1 MDKEIASF
9 LKALTK
15 PERTSMAQGAT
26 RIFLAL
32 TIIFLVAFVITTFV
46 GLHDYAG
53 LLLVLSFGFLALFFR
68 RYEILKGY
76 AFTIMIFAAVSAAM
90 YYPQHFIQI
99 GDFKL
104 SGLIIPLMQIIMFGM
119 GTTLSLKDFGR
130 VMQMPKGVIVGIVAQ
145 YSIMPLTGWA
155 LTKIFYFPP
164 EIAAGII
171 LIGSCPSGLASNV
184 MSYLARANVAL
195 SVTLTALATLM
206 APLMTPMLMQLLA
219 GQYVAIDF
227 WGMVVDITKII
238 IVPVGAGLVFN
249 HFLHGRFKVLDSI
262 MPVISMLGIGLIIV
276 VITSAGRDSLL
287 VVGPLL
293 ILACFMHNAIGYTL
307 GYWASRALRMP
318 ERDCRTV
325 ALEVGLQNAGLGS
338 GLALAMGKLSTV
350 GLAPAIFSPIMNST
364 GSTLALWWRARTKE
378 EEPNKSV

>member
-1 MDKEIASF
+1 MQKTSTKVALIFAVIFF
-9 LKALTK
+9 L
-15 PERTSMAQGAT
+15 GF
-26 RIFLAL
+26 I
-32 TIIFLVAFVITTFV
+32 VTTFQE
-46 GLHDYAG
+46 LHQYAG
-53 LLLVLSFGFLALFFR
+53 WLLVLFFGALAMFFR
-68 RYEILKGY
+68 GFELLKGY
-76 AFTIMIFAAVSAAM
+76 VFTIMIFAAVSAAM
-90 YYPQHFIQI
+90 YFPQYFIQI

-119 GTTLSLKDFGR
+119 GTTLSIKDFSA
-130 VMQMPKGVIVGIVAQ
+130 VLKMPKGVLIGLVAQ
-145 YSIMPLTGWA
+145 FSIMPFIGWS
-155 LTKIFYFPP
+155 LTKIFSFPP

-195 SVTLTALATLM
+195 SVTLTAIATLM
-206 APLMTPMLMQLLA
+206 APLMTPLLMQLLA
-219 GQYVAIDF
+219 GEYVEVNFWKMVIDI
-227 WGMVVDITKII
+227 VQII
-238 IVPVGAGLVFN
+238 IVPVGLGLIFN
-249 HFLHGRFKVLDSI
+249 HFLHGKFKALDAI

-276 VITSAGRDSLL
+276 VITSAGRNDLL

-293 ILACFMHNAIGYTL
+293 ILACLLHNLCGYLL
-307 GYWASRALRMP
+307 GFWAAKALGMP
-318 ERDCRTV
+318 PRDCRTI

-378 EEPNKSV
+378 GV

>member
-1 MDKEIASF
+1 
-9 LKALTK
+9 
-15 PERTSMAQGAT
+15 MAQGAT

-32 TIIFLVAFVITTFV
+32 TVIFLVAFVITTFV
-46 GLHDYAG
+46 GLHNYAG

-104 SGLIIPLMQIIMFGM
+104 SRLIIPLMQIIMFGM

-262 MPVISMLGIGLIIV
+262 MPVLSMLGIGLIIV

>member
-1 MDKEIASF
+1 M
-9 LKALTK
+9 K
-15 PERTSMAQGAT
+15 PDAT
-26 RIFLAL
+26 RVFLIL
-32 TIIFLVAFVITTFV
+32 TVIFLVAFVITTFV
-46 GLHDYAG
+46 GLHNFAG
-53 LLLVLSFGFLALFFR
+53 LLQVLSFGFLALFFR

-99 GDFKL
+99 GDLKL

-145 YSIMPLTGWA
+145 YSIMPLTGWT
-155 LTKIFYFPP
+155 LTKIFSFPP

-206 APLMTPMLMQLLA
+206 APLMTPMLMQQLA
-219 GQYVAIDF
+219 GQYVAVDF

-249 HFLHGRFKVLDSI
+249 YFLHGKFKILDAS

-276 VITSAGRDSLL
+276 VITSAGRNHLL
-287 VVGPLL
+287 IVGPVL
-293 ILACFMHNAIGYTL
+293 ILACFLHNTL
-307 GYWASRALRMP
+307 GYTIGYWAARAFGMP
-318 ERDCRTV
+318 ESDCRTV
-325 ALEVGLQNAGLGS
+325 ALEVG
-338 GLALAMGKLSTV
+338 
-350 GLAPAIFSPIMNST
+350 
-364 GSTLALWWRARTKE
+364 
-378 EEPNKSV
+378 

>member
-1 MDKEIASF
+1 MQKPITRAS
-9 LKALTK
+9 LIL
-15 PERTSMAQGAT
+15 SV
-26 RIFLAL
+26 IFL
-32 TIIFLVAFVITTFV
+32 LVFVVTTFQE
-46 GLHDYAG
+46 LHHYAG
-53 LLLVLSFGFLALFFR
+53 WLLVLFFASLAIFFR
-68 RYEILKGY
+68 GYELLKGY
-76 AFTIMIFAAVSAAM
+76 AFTIMIFAAVSASM
-90 YYPQHFIQI
+90 YYPQYFIQV

-104 SGLIIPLMQIIMFGM
+104 SKLIIPLMQIIMFGM

-130 VMQMPKGVIVGIVAQ
+130 VMQMPKGVIIGVVAQ
-145 YSIMPLTGWA
+145 YSIMPTVGWT
-155 LTKIFYFPP
+155 LTKIFSFPP

-195 SVTLTALATLM
+195 SVTLTALATLL
-206 APLMTPMLMQLLA
+206 APLFTPLLMELLA

-238 IVPVGAGLVFN
+238 IVPVGMGLIFN
-249 HFLHGRFKVLDSI
+249 HFLHGRFKVLDAI
-262 MPVISMLGIGLIIV
+262 MPVISMIGIGLIIV
-276 VITSAGRDSLL
+276 VITSAGRNDLM

-293 ILACFMHNAIGYTL
+293 ILACLIHNVTGYSL
-307 GYWASRALRMP
+307 GYWLSRALGMP
-318 ERDCRTV
+318 ETDCRTV

-364 GSTLALWWRARTKE
+364 GSSLALWWRARTKAAE
-378 EEPNKSV
+378 SKDTASKIA

>member
-1 MDKEIASF
+1 MGF
-9 LKALTK
+9 
-15 PERTSMAQGAT
+15 
-26 RIFLAL
+26 
-32 TIIFLVAFVITTFV
+32 
-46 GLHDYAG
+46 HNYAG
-53 LLLVLSFGFLALFFR
+53 LLLVLFFGSLALFFR
-68 RYEILKGY
+68 GYEILKGY

-90 YYPQHFIQI
+90 YYPQYFIQI

-104 SGLIIPLMQIIMFGM
+104 SKLIIPLMQVIMFGM

-130 VMQMPKGVIVGIVAQ
+130 VMQMPKGVIVGVVAQ
-145 YSIMPLTGWA
+145 YSIMPFIGWA
-155 LTKIFYFPP
+155 LTKIFTFPP

-249 HFLHGRFKVLDSI
+249 HFLHGKFKVLDSI

-293 ILACFMHNAIGYTL
+293 ILACFIHNAAGYTI

-364 GSTLALWWRARTKE
+364 GSTLALWWRARSKE
-378 EEPNKSV
+378 EKPE

>member
-1 MDKEIASF
+1 MQAKTKVYLVLSAIFF
-9 LKALTK
+9 LAFI
-15 PERTSMAQGAT
+15 GAT
-26 RIFLAL
+26 I
-32 TIIFLVAFVITTFV
+32 
-46 GLHDYAG
+46 GGKHEYGG
-53 LLLVLSFGFLALFFR
+53 LLLVIFFVFLAMTFR
-68 RYEILKGY
+68 RHELLKGY
-76 AFTIMIFAAVSAAM
+76 SFTIMIFAAVSAAM
-90 YYPQHFIQI
+90 YYPQYFIQV

-119 GTTLSLKDFGR
+119 GTTLSLKDFAR
-130 VMQMPKGVIVGIVAQ
+130 VMQMPKGVVIGVVCQ
-145 YSIMPLTGWA
+145 YTIMPFTGWA
-155 LTKIFYFPP
+155 LTKLFIFPP
-164 EIAAGII
+164 EIAAGVI

-195 SVTLTALATLM
+195 SVTLTALATLI
-206 APLMTPMLMQLLA
+206 APLMTPFLMDLLA

-238 IVPVGAGLVFN
+238 ILPVGGGLIFN
-249 HFLHGRFKVLDSI
+249 YFLHGKFKVLDDI
-262 MPVISMLGIGLIIV
+262 MPVLSMAGIGLIIV

-293 ILACFMHNAIGYTL
+293 ILCCFLHNTIGYFL
-307 GYWASRALRMP
+307 GYWSSRVLGMA

-350 GLAPAIFSPIMNST
+350 GLAPAIFSPIMNSS
-364 GSTLALWWRARTKE
+364 GSTLALWWRAHTKPSDIV
-378 EEPNKSV
+378 EEPK

>member
-1 MDKEIASF
+1 MEQR
-9 LKALTK
+9 
-15 PERTSMAQGAT
+15 PAT
-26 RIFLAL
+26 RIFLIL
-32 TIIFLVAFVITTFV
+32 TVIFLVAFLVTTFMEF
-46 GLHDYAG
+46 HNYAG
-53 LLLVLSFGFLALFFR
+53 LLLVLFFGSLALFFR
-68 RYEILKGY
+68 GYEILKGY

-104 SGLIIPLMQIIMFGM
+104 SRLIIPLMQIIMFGM

-145 YSIMPLTGWA
+145 YSIMPFTGWA
-155 LTKIFYFPP
+155 LTKIFTFPP

-249 HFLHGRFKVLDSI
+249 HFLHGKFKVLDSI

-293 ILACFMHNAIGYTL
+293 ILACFMHNAAGYTL

-364 GSTLALWWRARTKE
+364 GSTLALWWRARSKE
-378 EEPNKSV
+378 EEPK

>member
-1 MDKEIASF
+1 MQKTSTKVALIFAVIFF
-9 LKALTK
+9 L
-15 PERTSMAQGAT
+15 GF
-26 RIFLAL
+26 I
-32 TIIFLVAFVITTFV
+32 VTTFQE
-46 GLHDYAG
+46 LHQYAG
-53 LLLVLSFGFLALFFR
+53 WLLVLFFGALAMFFR
-68 RYEILKGY
+68 GFELLKGY
-76 AFTIMIFAAVSAAM
+76 VFTIMIFAAVSAAM
-90 YYPQHFIQI
+90 YFPQYFIQI

-119 GTTLSLKDFGR
+119 GTTLSIKDFSA
-130 VMQMPKGVIVGIVAQ
+130 VLKMPKGVLIGLVAQ
-145 YSIMPLTGWA
+145 FSMMPFIGWS
-155 LTKIFYFPP
+155 LTKIFSFPP

-195 SVTLTALATLM
+195 SVTLTAIATLM
-206 APLMTPMLMQLLA
+206 APLMTPLLMQLLA
-219 GQYVAIDF
+219 GEYVEVNFWKMVIDI
-227 WGMVVDITKII
+227 VQII
-238 IVPVGAGLVFN
+238 IVPVGLGLIFN
-249 HFLHGRFKVLDSI
+249 HFLHGKFKALDAI

-276 VITSAGRDSLL
+276 VITSAGRNDLL

-293 ILACFMHNAIGYTL
+293 ILACLLHNLCGYLL
-307 GYWASRALRMP
+307 GFWAAKALGMP
-318 ERDCRTV
+318 PRDCRTI

-378 EEPNKSV
+378 GV

>member
-1 MDKEIASF
+1 
-9 LKALTK
+9 
-15 PERTSMAQGAT
+15 MAPGAT

-32 TIIFLVAFVITTFV
+32 TVIFLVAFVITTFV
-46 GLHDYAG
+46 GLNNYAG
-53 LLLVLSFGFLALFFR
+53 LLLVLSFGALALFFR
-68 RYEILKGY
+68 GYEILKGY

-90 YYPQHFIQI
+90 YYPQYFIQI

-104 SGLIIPLMQIIMFGM
+104 SKLIIPLMQVIMFGM

-145 YSIMPLTGWA
+145 YSIMPFTGWA
-155 LTKIFYFPP
+155 LTKIFTFPP

-249 HFLHGRFKVLDSI
+249 HFLHGKFKVLDSI

-293 ILACFMHNAIGYTL
+293 ILACFLHNAAGYTL

-318 ERDCRTV
+318 E
-325 ALEVGLQNAGLGS
+325 S
-338 GLALAMGKLSTV
+338 
-350 GLAPAIFSPIMNST
+350 
-364 GSTLALWWRARTKE
+364 
-378 EEPNKSV
+378 

>member
-1 MDKEIASF
+1 MQKTSTKI
-9 LKALTK
+9 ALTC
-15 PERTSMAQGAT
+15 
-26 RIFLAL
+26 
-32 TIIFLVAFVITTFV
+32 TIIFFLGFVITTFQD
-46 GLHDYAG
+46 LHEYAG
-53 LLLVLSFGFLALFFR
+53 WLLVLFFGALAMFFR
-68 RYEILKGY
+68 GYELLKGY
-76 AFTIMIFAAVSAAM
+76 VFTIMIFAAVSAAM
-90 YYPQHFIQI
+90 YFPQYFIQI

-119 GTTLSLKDFGR
+119 GTTLSVKDFSA
-130 VMQMPKGVIVGIVAQ
+130 VLKMPKGVVIGLVAQ
-145 YSIMPLTGWA
+145 FSIMPFIGWG
-155 LTKIFYFPP
+155 LTKVFSFPP

-195 SVTLTALATLM
+195 SVTLTATATLL
-206 APLMTPMLMQLLA
+206 APLMTPLLMQLLA
-219 GQYVAIDF
+219 GEYVAIDF
-227 WGMVVDITKII
+227 WKMVIDITKII
-238 IVPVGAGLVFN
+238 IVPVGLGLIFN
-249 HFLHGRFKVLDSI
+249 HFLHGKFKVLDEI

-276 VITSAGRDSLL
+276 VITSAGRNDLL

-293 ILACFMHNAIGYTL
+293 ILACLIHNLFGYTL
-307 GYWASRALRMP
+307 GFWAAKALGMP
-318 ERDCRTV
+318 AKDCRTI

-378 EEPNKSV
+378 GV

>member
-1 MDKEIASF
+1 MHKLSTKIALISAIVF
-9 LKALTK
+9 LI
-15 PERTSMAQGAT
+15 G
-26 RIFLAL
+26 FL
-32 TIIFLVAFVITTFV
+32 ITTFQE
-46 GLHDYAG
+46 LHQFAG
-53 LLLVLSFGFLALFFR
+53 WLLVLFFGALAMVFR
-68 RYEILKGY
+68 GYELLKGY

-90 YYPQHFIQI
+90 YYPHHFIQV

-119 GTTLSLKDFGR
+119 GTTLSIKDFSA
-130 VMQMPKGVIVGIVAQ
+130 VMKMPKGVIIGIVAQ
-145 YSIMPLTGWA
+145 YSIMPVIGWS
-155 LTKIFYFPP
+155 LTKIFSFPP

-219 GQYVAIDF
+219 GQYVEINF
-227 WGMVVDITKII
+227 WGMVIDITKII
-238 IVPVGAGLVFN
+238 IVPVGLGLIFN
-249 HFLHGRFKVLDSI
+249 HFLHGKFKALDAI

-276 VITSAGRDSLL
+276 VITSAGRDDLL

-293 ILACFMHNAIGYTL
+293 ILACFLHNVTGYTL
-307 GYWASRALRMP
+307 GFWAAKALGMP

-364 GSTLALWWRARTKE
+364 GSTLALWWRARTKD
-378 EEPNKSV
+378 EEPEKEVAVS